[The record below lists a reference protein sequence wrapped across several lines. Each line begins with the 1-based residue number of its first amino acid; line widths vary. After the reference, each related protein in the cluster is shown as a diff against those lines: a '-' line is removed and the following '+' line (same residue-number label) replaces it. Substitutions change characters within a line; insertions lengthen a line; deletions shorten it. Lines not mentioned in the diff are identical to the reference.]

1 MKLIVGAVYTNFT
14 TYIVDDEGIE
24 QRDHMVARPKSE
36 KLLLGFKRLPK
47 A

>member
-1 MKLIVGAVYTNFT
+1 MKLVVAAVYTNYT

-24 QRDHMVARPKSE
+24 QIDHMIARPVAE